1 MGHLLV
7 VNILL
12 KCDDFQLLMTQLN
25 WWFYTKGF
33 QKLFKTLK
41 KGAPLKV
48 LTSIPLEMYTANV
61 YRDLQVVY
69 REIRVQGFQ
78 IYGDCPFTQ
87 NPCNFEIP
95 TLSFPL

>member
-12 KCDDFQLLMTQLN
+12 KCDNIQLLITKLN

-48 LTSIPLEMYTANV
+48 LTSIPLEIT
-61 YRDLQVVY
+61 LPGK
-69 REIRVQGFQ
+69 ILL
-78 IYGDCPFTQ
+78 CPI
-87 NPCNFEIP
+87 NWDIGNK
-95 TLSFPL
+95 LHGH